1 MFCES
6 GSVNGMHW
14 SVASDVGQIR
24 QRNEDNFLVMPERN
38 LFAVADGMG
47 GHTSGD
53 LASRICVETLFHFFR
68 DDRYLKTLQELWN
81 NADSSQRQAFP
92 SVDAFIINRA
102 IEASNQAIF
111 DTAQANR
118 HHRSMGTTLVVMKL
132 DENQL
137 NFGYVGDSRLY
148 RSRGKAFEQ
157 LSYDHSLANEYL
169 RLNMIR
175 EEDVHQ
181 FQYKNVILRALGLN
195 DEVKSDSITTEL
207 IKGDR
212 YLLCTDGLT
221 DLVPDDEI
229 RECFCQ
235 DTTPDDV
242 AKSLIDL
249 ANETGGFDNIT
260 VMVVDT

>member
-1 MFCES
+1 MR
-6 GSVNGMHW
+6 W

-24 QRNEDNFLVMPERN
+24 QRNEDNFLVMPDHHI
-38 LFAVADGMG
+38 FAVADGMG
-47 GHTSGD
+47 GHASGD

-68 DDRYLKTLQELWN
+68 DDNALKELEQIWA
-81 NADSSQRQAFP
+81 NAETSQRQGFP
-92 SVDAFIINRA
+92 SSDAFIINRA

-111 DTAQANR
+111 HTAQTNR

-132 DENQL
+132 DGNQL

-148 RSRGKAFEQ
+148 RCRGGAFEQ

-195 DEVKSDSITTEL
+195 EEVKSDSITTES

-229 RECFCQ
+229 SACFGQ
-235 DTTPDDV
+235 DVPPEEV
-242 AKSLIDL
+242 AKSLVDL